1 MPTFHKII
9 TYVSKISVLLPQ
21 IICPDTST
29 TVPLDRPVGRRSVAI
44 VQRRAR
50 AGVDPSRQQW
60 PPLTQLPLRRSSHE
74 VTVHLPWRKD
84 AGGARL
90 FSLKKRVRPRSLWPS
105 LTVARHVNK
114 EQTEKQARLLRRAR
128 AQGRGQDCLPCLA

>member
-9 TYVSKISVLLPQ
+9 TSVSKISVLLPQ

-50 AGVDPSRQQW
+50 AGVDPSRQQRQ
-60 PPLTQLPLRRSSHE
+60 PLTQLPLKRSSHE
-74 VTVHLPWRKD
+74 ARVHLPRRID
-84 AGGARL
+84 GRGARL
-90 FSLKKRVRPRSLWPS
+90 FSLKKRVRPRSLWAS

-114 EQTEKQARLLRRAR
+114 EQTGKQARLLRRAR